1 MRVLHLADVHLDT
14 PFAGRSETLRERL
27 RDASRLAFRRAVDL
41 ALDEE
46 VHAVL
51 LAGDLFDGE
60 RLSFATE
67 GFLLEELGRLS
78 RADIPTVYATG
89 NHDPGKAGR
98 RAQALSWPG
107 GFRVVS
113 GPEPVRVEIRDSRDR
128 PVGRITAAGH
138 EGPRETRDLAA
149 SFPAAEGSVPEIAL
163 LHAQVVGSRSEEAHE
178 PYAPTEIRTLRRS
191 GYDYWALG
199 HVHLRQR
206 VCTDPPAWY
215 PGNLQGRNPRETGPK
230 GALLV
235 EVAAGGSSD
244 VEFRPLA
251 PVRWEHLT
259 VDELDEVK
267 TLDRLA
273 AAVARRWDRERSG
286 DPGLPGTEWVVRV
299 DLAGP
304 SPLRG
309 ELERE
314 EERRTLEAEVAA
326 HLDLLEVEVRIRG
339 LHPAVEPE
347 RHLERQDVLGEA
359 LRLLREGRTDDELL
373 EALVPDVL
381 AGHAGKGEEATYV
394 RSLLDGLE
402 GELVARM
409 LQSTEASGS

>member
-14 PFAGRSETLRERL
+14 PFAGRSEALRERL
-27 RDASRLAFRRAVDL
+27 REASRTAFRRAVDL
-41 ALDEE
+41 ALDEA

-67 GFLLEELGRLS
+67 GFLLEELERLS
-78 RADIPTVYATG
+78 RANIATIYATG
-89 NHDPGKAGR
+89 NHDPGEAGR
-98 RAQALSWPG
+98 RAHALSWPES
-107 GFRVVS
+107 VTVAA
-113 GPEPVRVEIRDSRDR
+113 GPEPIRVEVLDSRDR
-128 PVGRITAAGH
+128 PVGRVTAAGH
-138 EGPRETRDLAA
+138 EGPGETRDLVA
-149 SFPAAEGSVPEIAL
+149 SFPTPEGSVPEIGL

-178 PYAPTEIRTLRRS
+178 PYAPTEARTLRRS
-191 GYDYWALG
+191 GYHYWALG

-206 VCTDPPAWY
+206 VCADPPAWY

-235 EVAAGGSSD
+235 EVGTDGSSD

-251 PVRWEHLT
+251 PVRWERL
-259 VDELDEVK
+259 VVEGLEEVK
-267 TLDRLA
+267 TLDGLA
-273 AAVARRWDRERSG
+273 AAVSRRWDEDRAA

-299 DLAGP
+299 DLTGP
-304 SPLRG
+304 SPLRA

-314 EERRTLEAEVAA
+314 EERRTLEGAVAA
-326 HLDLLEVEVRIRG
+326 HLDLLEAEIRTG
-339 LHPAVEPE
+339 SLHPPVDPE
-347 RHLERQDVLGEA
+347 RHMERQDVLGEG
-359 LRLLREGRTDDELL
+359 LRLLREARTDE
-373 EALVPDVL
+373 EALDAVAPDVL
-381 AGHAGKGEEATYV
+381 AGHAHQGDDAEHL

-409 LQSTEASGS
+409 VESEEESPS